1 MAFAS
6 ARRDWARYRRG
17 ECDLMPALSHFA
29 FGCITVIVALMAV
42 LEIGTFLFGWPTQA
56 RQYAGQIAG
65 ATLLWAEVA
74 IGRIIHGRMTR
85 LKAKPGPF

>member
-17 ECDLMPALSHFA
+17 ECDLISALSYFA
-29 FGCITVIVALMAV
+29 FGCVTVIVALMAV
-42 LEIGTFLFGWPTQA
+42 LEAATFLFDWPTQA

-65 ATLLWAEVA
+65 AILLWAEVA
-74 IGRIIHGRMTR
+74 LWRIIDRRMGRP
-85 LKAKPGPF
+85 KVKPGPF